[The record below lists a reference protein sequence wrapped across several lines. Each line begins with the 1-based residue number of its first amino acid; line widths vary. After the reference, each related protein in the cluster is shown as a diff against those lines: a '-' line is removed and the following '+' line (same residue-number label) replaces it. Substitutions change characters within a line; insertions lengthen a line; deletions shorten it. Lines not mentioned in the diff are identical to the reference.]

1 MSAFRDLMAEM
12 DSAIFET
19 LTDDV
24 TINGLPVKAMFSAP
38 WLGPQIGH
46 LNTGLVE
53 PHVVV
58 RNADAAGVEK
68 GDPVTAEGGNYVVV
82 RIEPDGSAVI
92 TLILRPSA

>member
-1 MSAFRDLMAEM
+1 VSTFRDLMAEM
-12 DSAIFET
+12 DAAIFET

-24 TINGLPVKAMFSAP
+24 TINGLPVKGLFSSP

-53 PHVVV
+53 TQVVV

-68 GDPVTAEGGNYVVV
+68 GNPVTAEGGNYVVV
-82 RIEPDGSAVI
+82 RIEPDGSGVA
-92 TLILRPSA
+92 TLILRPVA

>member
-1 MSAFRDLMAEM
+1 MSAFRNLMAEM
-12 DSAIFET
+12 DAAIFEA

-24 TINGLPVKAMFSAP
+24 TIKGLPVKGLFLSP

-53 PHVVV
+53 PQAVVKD
-58 RNADAAGVEK
+58 ADAAGVEK

-82 RIEPDGSAVI
+82 RIEPDGTGVT
-92 TLILRPSA
+92 TLILRPAA